1 MLTIVRLVM
10 KKKFLA
16 NFLTAFYKFF
26 QNFAFNVVIERI
38 QTSFIDSASLF
49 KKKKT
54 QMSHLVFRNMKPGVK
69 KPGGGCN
76 QWTIVVKKND
86 SKKIQTSS
94 NSSKNTRKNT
104 HVYLM

>member
-16 NFLTAFYKFF
+16 NFLTAFYKFS

-49 KKKKT
+49 QKKKLK
-54 QMSHLVFRNMKPGVK
+54 
-69 KPGGGCN
+69 
-76 QWTIVVKKND
+76 
-86 SKKIQTSS
+86 
-94 NSSKNTRKNT
+94 
-104 HVYLM
+104 